1 MAEAR
6 QFYLEDWGA
15 EGNSAEVWTG
25 RSLENHFGTVPGLV
39 AVATGSQDRVPVL
52 IEVWDGEPVDDVELH
67 DHVGETSLEVGSGR
81 LVVSECQGDPRLVEV
96 IVKAGWY
103 RVRIACDK
111 LASADEDG
119 HADSY
124 RCQLWP
130 AQPSPDLVLRWF
142 EPWAPGDPAASPHG
156 LRVLTGANAWD
167 ERLKMRLVGHRTLPN
182 GQPAHLFQDI
192 SGAYWEYGLHGK
204 HFMDLVEIPA
214 SEVEHFKPG
223 LI

>member
-1 MAEAR
+1 MRPTPAPTDHRSTTGARDRPAPLHNGTALRTAKPEPRVSSIIARAEATPMAEAR

-52 IEVWDGEPVDDVELH
+52 IEVWDGEPADDVELH
-67 DHVGETSLEVGSGR
+67 DHVGETSLEVRSGR

-119 HADSY
+119 HADSS

-130 AQPSPDLVLRWF
+130 APPSPDLVL
-142 EPWAPGDPAASPHG
+142 
-156 LRVLTGANAWD
+156 
-167 ERLKMRLVGHRTLPN
+167 
-182 GQPAHLFQDI
+182 
-192 SGAYWEYGLHGK
+192 
-204 HFMDLVEIPA
+204 
-214 SEVEHFKPG
+214 
-223 LI
+223 